1 MPSQPP
7 AIIYEDLVA
16 SYSSNLEV
24 QTRGFSAGCDWL
36 ESWVPD
42 DDILPSLLNL
52 VEAAQIG
59 GIAGL
64 SLALKLETL
73 AGVAPDE
80 LCSHLGHLAGVTTN
94 VHGGT
99 VDLVLT
105 NLKKAAHRPK
115 LQSYRPDPGEHGR
128 PARVG
133 TGWVEKATLQS
144 GETPALP
151 VLQVSEMLPGNG
163 PLFSDV
169 RESYRP
175 ALRGRHGAEIFAVP
189 PPEGA
194 TIFESGAGRFWL
206 VCNKNAGEVEA
217 AGFEPKAASPSLSAA
232 MDCLCGLM
240 LGLPLPEIREHA
252 IVRLEY
258 LLRDKSKKPPVTGI
272 VLPQNADPLF
282 AKARSLLDALLA
294 QADEIPA
301 GKINFY
307 DQQPA
312 PAWSGMS
319 VEERELAC
327 RDVADAHSAGLL
339 GYEQGIRV
347 VDAHRPYAV
356 TVKFE
361 GEAPVDKKRRAALEL
376 EKIFRAKCDPRLEVF
391 CLEMKDASQLRRL

>member
-1 MPSQPP
+1 MTSQPP
-7 AIIYEDLVA
+7 SIIYEDLVT

-24 QTRGFSAGCDWL
+24 QTRGFSAGESWL

-59 GIAGL
+59 GLEGL
-64 SLALKLETL
+64 SLGIKLETL
-73 AGVAPDE
+73 SPMAPE
-80 LCSHLGHLAGVTTN
+80 EICGHLGDLASVTMN

-99 VDLVLT
+99 VDLVLSD
-105 NLKKAAHRPK
+105 LQKAEHRQK
-115 LQSYRPDPGEHGR
+115 LQSYRPGPGEHGR

-133 TGWVEKATLQS
+133 TGRLAKASLQT
-144 GETPALP
+144 GGTPALP
-151 VLQVSEMLPGNG
+151 VLQASEMLPGNAA
-163 PLFSDV
+163 LFSDV
-169 RESYRP
+169 RESYRA
-175 ALRGRHGAEIFAVP
+175 ALRGRHGAEMFAVP

-194 TIFESGAGRFWL
+194 TIFESEAGRFWL
-206 VCNKNAGEVEA
+206 VSNEKAAVEA
-217 AGFEPKAASPSLSAA
+217 TGFEPKAASPSLSSA
-232 MDCLCGLM
+232 MDCLCGIM

-252 IVRLEY
+252 IVRLEH
-258 LLRDKSKKPPVTGI
+258 LLRDQSKKTPVPGI
-272 VLPQNADPLF
+272 VLPKNADPLF
-282 AKARSLLDALLA
+282 AKAGSLLGALLA
-294 QADEIPA
+294 KAGATPA

-307 DQQPA
+307 DRKPA
-312 PAWSGMS
+312 PAWKAMAA
-319 VEERELAC
+319 EEREQAC
-327 RDVADAHSAGLL
+327 RIVADAHSSSLL

-361 GEAPVDKKRRAALEL
+361 GEAPVAQKRRAALEL